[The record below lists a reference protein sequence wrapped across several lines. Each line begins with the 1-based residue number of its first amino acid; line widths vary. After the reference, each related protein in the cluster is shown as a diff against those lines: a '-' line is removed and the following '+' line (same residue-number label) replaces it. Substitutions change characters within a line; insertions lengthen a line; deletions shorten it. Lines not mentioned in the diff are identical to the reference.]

1 MLSSSTWERS
11 TEHPGYFVK
20 VIQYNGCPMKIFRPE
35 LSPEEQAKRVAR
47 VKAAAERVLKEYY
60 KRKEARS

>member
-1 MLSSSTWERS
+1 MISPSTWEVS
-11 TEHPGYFVK
+11 TEHPGYRVQ
-20 VIQYNGCPMKIFRPE
+20 VIQDNGCTMRIFRPE
-35 LSPEEQAKRVAR
+35 LTPEEQAKRVAR